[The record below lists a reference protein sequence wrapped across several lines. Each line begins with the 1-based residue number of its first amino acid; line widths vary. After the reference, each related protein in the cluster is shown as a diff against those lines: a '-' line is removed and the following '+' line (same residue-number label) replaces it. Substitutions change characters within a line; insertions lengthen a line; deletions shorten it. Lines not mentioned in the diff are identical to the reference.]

1 MLMCSLV
8 ITAVC
13 MVFSSVISNT
23 NCKLPYIS
31 MSKIILC
38 IKIVRVVLT
47 RAQYTETILTEPL
60 LKLRKLEQ

>member
-13 MVFSSVISNT
+13 MVFFGVISNT
-23 NCKLPYIS
+23 NCKLPYIG

-38 IKIVRVVLT
+38 IKIVRVCIDKGSLH
-47 RAQYTETILTEPL
+47 
-60 LKLRKLEQ
+60 

>member
-23 NCKLPYIS
+23 NCKLPDIS